1 MKKEYRGKFGNF
13 VHEERKKEEETL
25 EICEDI
31 LKNSRNEMA
40 VAMRFLQ
47 SAFGALRPTV
57 SGETDVMGTDGKLL
71 FASPTWLL
79 NTFIQNKVWI
89 NRMYL
94 HELLHCLFCHLWNR
108 KVKEESDQRLW
119 NLAADIAVENVMDDL
134 YEKAVYNRPNSFR
147 REKYRQWKEKKNVLT
162 ADAMFYLLMECE
174 ENEIIRLEQEFRRD
188 DHHFWYTPQN
198 RSGMASHQKE
208 WEEMRRKMQT
218 EIELFSKEAAGDS
231 PGLVEHLQAEN
242 RKRYDY
248 REFLRKFSVLKEE
261 MQVDIDSFDYIF
273 YHYGMEMYGNMP
285 LIEPQ
290 ETKEVNRI
298 EDFVIAIDTSMSC
311 KRELVQKFL
320 EETYSVL
327 SQSESFYRKF
337 RVHIIQ
343 CDERVQSD
351 VVVTNAKELQDYMDH
366 FTIRGL
372 GGTDFR
378 PVFTYVNRLLAEKK
392 FTKLKGLLY
401 FTDGYGRY
409 PLKKPPYDTAF
420 VFLKEDYL
428 DVDVPPWAIKLIL
441 GEEDLE
447 EQQ

>member
-71 FASPTWLL
+71 FASPAWLL

-134 YEKAVYNRPNSFR
+134 YEKAVYIRPNSFR

-174 ENEIIRLEQEFRRD
+174 ENKIIRLEQEFRRD

-208 WEEMRRKMQT
+208 WEEMRRKM
-218 EIELFSKEAAGDS
+218 
-231 PGLVEHLQAEN
+231 
-242 RKRYDY
+242 
-248 REFLRKFSVLKEE
+248 
-261 MQVDIDSFDYIF
+261 
-273 YHYGMEMYGNMP
+273 
-285 LIEPQ
+285 
-290 ETKEVNRI
+290 
-298 EDFVIAIDTSMSC
+298 
-311 KRELVQKFL
+311 
-320 EETYSVL
+320 
-327 SQSESFYRKF
+327 
-337 RVHIIQ
+337 
-343 CDERVQSD
+343 
-351 VVVTNAKELQDYMDH
+351 
-366 FTIRGL
+366 
-372 GGTDFR
+372 
-378 PVFTYVNRLLAEKK
+378 
-392 FTKLKGLLY
+392 
-401 FTDGYGRY
+401 
-409 PLKKPPYDTAF
+409 
-420 VFLKEDYL
+420 
-428 DVDVPPWAIKLIL
+428 
-441 GEEDLE
+441 
-447 EQQ
+447 

>member
-134 YEKAVYNRPNSFR
+134 YEKAVYIRPNSFR

-174 ENEIIRLEQEFRRD
+174 ENKIIRLEQEFRRD

-261 MQVDIDSFDYIF
+261 MQVDMDSFDPIY
-273 YHYGMEMYGNMP
+273 YNLG
-285 LIEPQ
+285 
-290 ETKEVNRI
+290 
-298 EDFVIAIDTSMSC
+298 
-311 KRELVQKFL
+311 L
-320 EETYSVL
+320 E
-327 SQSESFYRKF
+327 
-337 RVHIIQ
+337 
-343 CDERVQSD
+343 
-351 VVVTNAKELQDYMDH
+351 
-366 FTIRGL
+366 
-372 GGTDFR
+372 
-378 PVFTYVNRLLAEKK
+378 
-392 FTKLKGLLY
+392 
-401 FTDGYGRY
+401 
-409 PLKKPPYDTAF
+409 
-420 VFLKEDYL
+420 
-428 DVDVPPWAIKLIL
+428 
-441 GEEDLE
+441 
-447 EQQ
+447 